1 LPAIAIFTIANTPMN
16 RQLSAAVL
24 ATFRDADPTHLR
36 QQLRRFSSRQWQE
49 NFPWLDAS
57 GLALYLLDR
66 LRSLELDDA
75 IPTSILFQLE
85 QRHADNKRRTT
96 SLFEEFVRINAAFR
110 AAGLEYVNLK
120 GFTLV
125 PGYCP
130 DLSLRCQMDFDF
142 LVGELEAQQCQDLLR
157 TLGYSLMAS
166 NGHVMEFKSHAGS
179 VPHIRALY
187 KARPQRVVEVHFCDD
202 SRFEFQPSLLE
213 RSVNLTLDGIGYPA
227 LASEDMFLCQGSH
240 IFRHI
245 RSEWTRASR
254 LLEFRNFITTHFED
268 AGFWNNLRERAMQ
281 EPGIPLAVGAAL
293 RLAEKAFGDFA
304 PHELRDW
311 AAGSLPA
318 TVALWIDR
326 YGDDVLL
333 ARFPGGKLYL
343 ILERELDSSQEMS
356 RTIRRRLLPMRG
368 PGRVTRADMSLA
380 TRFKAHRFQLWYFF
394 FRLRFHLAQTPRY
407 LLEAWRWKRL
417 SSGLRGL
424 DSSVAQAAPTQGA
437 AERETGH
444 RVQTSYR
451 SLTVKQQ

>member
-1 LPAIAIFTIANTPMN
+1 MN
-16 RQLSAAVL
+16 RRLSAAVL
-24 ATFRDADPTHLR
+24 ATFCDADSTYLR
-36 QQLRRFSSRQWQE
+36 QQLRRFTSKQWQE
-49 NFPWLDAS
+49 NLPWLDAS

-75 IPTSILFQLE
+75 IPGPILSQLE
-85 QRHADNKRRTT
+85 QRQADNKQRTT
-96 SLFEEFVRINAAFR
+96 FLFEEFVRINAAFR
-110 AAGLEYVNLK
+110 AAGLRYVNLK

-142 LVGELEAQQCQDLLR
+142 LISEPEAQECRNILR
-157 TLGYSLMAS
+157 ALGYSLMAS
-166 NGHVMEFKSHAGS
+166 NGHVMEFKSNAGS

-187 KARPQRVVEVHFCDD
+187 QPRPQRVVEVHFCDD
-202 SRFEFQPSLLE
+202 SRFEFQPTLLD
-213 RSVNLTLDGIGYPA
+213 RSVNLTLGRIDYPA
-227 LASEDMFLCQGSH
+227 LAPEDMFLCQASH

-245 RSEWTRASR
+245 RSEWTRVSW
-254 LLEFRNFITTHFED
+254 LLELRHFITAHFED
-268 AGFWNNLRERAMQ
+268 AGFWSNLRERAEQ
-281 EPGIPLAVGAAL
+281 EPGAALAVAVAL
-293 RLAEKAFGDFA
+293 RLAETAFGNFA
-304 PHELRDW
+304 PHELRGW
-311 AAGSLPA
+311 ASGSLPA
-318 TVALWIDR
+318 TVALWIDH

-343 ILERELDSSQEMS
+343 ILERELDGSREMS

-368 PGRVTRADMSLA
+368 PARVTTADMDLG
-380 TRFKAHRFQLWYFF
+380 TRFKVHRFQLWYFF

-424 DSSVAQAAPTQGA
+424 DSGVAQAAPALAA

-444 RVQTSYR
+444 RLQTSYR

>member
-1 LPAIAIFTIANTPMN
+1 MFKIANTPMN

-24 ATFRDADPTHLR
+24 ASFRDADPTCLR
-36 QQLRRFSSRQWQE
+36 QQLRRFSSKQWQTT
-49 NFPWLDAS
+49 FSWLDAS

-75 IPTSILFQLE
+75 IPGSILSQLE
-85 QRHADNKRRTT
+85 QRHVDNKQRTT
-96 SLFEEFVRINAAFR
+96 FLFEEFVRINAAFR
-110 AAGLEYVNLK
+110 AAGLRYVNLK

-142 LVGELEAQQCQDLLR
+142 LLRETQAQECQGLLR
-157 TLGYSLMAS
+157 TLGYSAMAS
-166 NGHVMEFKSHAGS
+166 NAHVMEFKSHAGS
-179 VPHIRALY
+179 VPQVRDLY
-187 KARPQRVVEVHFCDD
+187 KVRPQHAVEVHFCDD
-202 SRFEFQPSLLE
+202 SRFEFQLSLLE

-227 LASEDMFLCQGSH
+227 LAPEDMFLCQASH

-245 RSEWTRASR
+245 RSEWTRVSW
-254 LLEFRNFITTHFED
+254 LLEFRHFVIAHLED
-268 AGFWNNLRERAMQ
+268 AGFWNNLRERAEQ
-281 EPGIPLAVGAAL
+281 EPGAALAIGVAL

-304 PHELRDW
+304 PHELREW
-311 AAGSLPA
+311 TAGSLPA

-326 YGDDVLL
+326 YGNDVLL

-343 ILERELDSSQEMS
+343 ILERELDKSREMS

-368 PGRVTRADMSLA
+368 PARVTAPAAGLG
-380 TRFKAHRFQLWYFF
+380 TRFEAQRFQLRYFF

-417 SSGLRGL
+417 SSGLCGL
-424 DSSVAQAAPTQGA
+424 DSDVAQAAPTQVA
-437 AERETGH
+437 AERETGQ
-444 RVQTSYR
+444 RLQTPYR
-451 SLTVKQQ
+451 SLTVNQQ